1 MGIVLIV
8 LSLSLEI
15 LVILEDFLMQFV
27 NWKFGYLRNLAIVLT
42 FLGLNHEIFGIN
54 FSIELIIGLN
64 FRDLNGLTKE
74 YLIVMIRK
82 N

>member
-15 LVILEDFLMQFV
+15 LVILEDFLVQFV
-27 NWKFGYLRNLAIVLT
+27 NWKFGYLRNLGIVLM
-42 FLGLNHEIFGIN
+42 FLGLNHEIFGN
-54 FSIELIIGLN
+54 FSIELTIGLN
-64 FRDLNGLTKE
+64 FRGLDGLTKE